1 MSPITKSVKLYTDI
15 PASSWVTINKRVS
28 IVLASEWNSEYYRP
42 IRVLAQYNALY
53 AVSEK
58 WKTTTF
64 DQLIQ
69 FSQKIDFVAGQI
81 LSLLDTVCP
90 AGTWKITSGQ
100 MAQVN
105 TLINELKTNLGH
117 LSQDANQLQTEL
129 NEFSR
134 EQLAADVAHGQEK
147 LNPHWGALT
156 QESND
161 AFTTAQVNWD
171 SANQLLQTLF
181 NKLPSI
187 QSQIATAQSGTN
199 QNNRLTI
206 EVNLAAELM
215 AERNSWHEV
224 QRSARSFKSA
234 SSDQRQYMDSDNWY
248 YQDVLIDENKFYQ
261 LGNRLSQTAGNLD
274 YNPHTEYF
282 PQQGQYMHLQLGPSG
297 DYKTQYWKFI
307 RRVNGWYQIVNGA
320 GIALAYRQ
328 DKPYLDYYNDKNA
341 DQYWQCVHTDNGWF
355 RLINLAGSN
364 NHALGV
370 MKENITHQII
380 NVHKKKFLFI
390 TTSVSTETINWQHHR
405 LDAVNMSTEA
415 NDPTQQWSLG
425 FSTDSVDHLNN
436 QGYFISQ
443 CTLQDNSGNKMN
455 LAVTLEGDQIRA
467 TPLNNQSN
475 QKWTL
480 HSYTF
485 YQNGNPYQLY
495 AYVCQGKAI
504 AFGGNNSALTAVH
517 FDPFYQPR
525 GNEYWLWTLQS
536 VPGGW
541 AKVLSPFLLNGEIWD
556 IRGGCPHTPN
566 TMIGT
571 WNDNGG
577 SGQHWRNIIT

>member
-1 MSPITKSVKLYTDI
+1 MI
-15 PASSWVTINKRVS
+15 
-28 IVLASEWNSEYYRP
+28 
-42 IRVLAQYNALY
+42 
-53 AVSEK
+53 
-58 WKTTTF
+58 
-64 DQLIQ
+64 
-69 FSQKIDFVAGQI
+69 
-81 LSLLDTVCP
+81 
-90 AGTWKITSGQ
+90 
-100 MAQVN
+100 
-105 TLINELKTNLGH
+105 
-117 LSQDANQLQTEL
+117 
-129 NEFSR
+129 
-134 EQLAADVAHGQEK
+134 
-147 LNPHWGALT
+147 
-156 QESND
+156 
-161 AFTTAQVNWD
+161 
-171 SANQLLQTLF
+171 
-181 NKLPSI
+181 
-187 QSQIATAQSGTN
+187 
-199 QNNRLTI
+199 
-206 EVNLAAELM
+206 
-215 AERNSWHEV
+215 
-224 QRSARSFKSA
+224 
-234 SSDQRQYMDSDNWY
+234 
-248 YQDVLIDENKFYQ
+248 
-261 LGNRLSQTAGNLD
+261 
-274 YNPHTEYF
+274 
-282 PQQGQYMHLQLGPSG
+282 
-297 DYKTQYWKFI
+297 
-307 RRVNGWYQIVNGA
+307 
-320 GIALAYRQ
+320 
-328 DKPYLDYYNDKNA
+328 
-341 DQYWQCVHTDNGWF
+341 
-355 RLINLAGSN
+355 
-364 NHALGV
+364 
-370 MKENITHQII
+370 KENVTHQII

-390 TTSVSTETINWQHHR
+390 TTSETTETINWQHHK
-405 LDAVNMSTEA
+405 LDAVTMSAEA

-425 FSTDSVDHLNN
+425 FSTDSVDNLNN